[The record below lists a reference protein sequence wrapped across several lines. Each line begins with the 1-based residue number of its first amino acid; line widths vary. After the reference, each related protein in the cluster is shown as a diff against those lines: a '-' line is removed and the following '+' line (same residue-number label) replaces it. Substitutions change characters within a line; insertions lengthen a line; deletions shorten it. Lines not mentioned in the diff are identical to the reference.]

1 MAGIRPR
8 VFVQMEY
15 ERAAREYQ
23 ASLPLEHYMENTDQA
38 RQREI
43 TLESLALVKPRRSD
57 LWVFNEL
64 LVQYRQGR
72 SRQIRQVVPDNMVVL
87 HEGTLSPAGSYD
99 VELQPARPF
108 WVLEYVSPG
117 SERKDYEESLHKY
130 ERELKVPYYLLFI
143 PTVQE
148 MTLYQL
154 ARGRYQAQTPDE
166 RGRCAIPELNLEI
179 GIHDGWVRYWYKGE
193 LLPLPAQLLEQ
204 LDEVKRRLDL
214 TRQQLDDALADNA
227 RLLARIAELEQQ
239 KGTKRNGNGSR

>member
-1 MAGIRPR
+1 
-8 VFVQMEY
+8 
-15 ERAAREYQ
+15 
-23 ASLPLEHYMENTDQA
+23 
-38 RQREI
+38 
-43 TLESLALVKPRRSD
+43 
-57 LWVFNEL
+57 
-64 LVQYRQGR
+64 
-72 SRQIRQVVPDNMVVL
+72 VVPDNMVVL

-204 LDEVKRRLDL
+204 LNETRRQRDQARHERDQAQHERDQIQRERDS

-239 KGTKRNGNGSR
+239 KGTKRNGNGAR